1 MIFTISDEKFFDNNY
16 IKVIDGI
23 AGAGKSSIIDRFF
36 KDNGKIYGRYTSTN
50 VLKRDAQKRYPD
62 TNIETVAS
70 GLFKT
75 DAEHRIF
82 YNEPKDVEYDNI
94 VIDEI
99 LQTSPKVID
108 YCYEMIGKKN
118 FIITTDTKQMLAPE
132 CGEKLLTKFL
142 EMQND
147 PRVIWI
153 TLTESKR
160 PVNKYTADIYKDAY
174 SSATELSDSL
184 FKKYS
189 KTLNKGS
196 YFNYTFTKDDI
207 ILPHTKDIED
217 FIFRDIDPRA
227 KNFELIP
234 KGSIGRNV
242 PKNLDNYPV
251 ASQKDAEEHN
261 LRRYL
266 QPKNICTVTRFV
278 GSEIKPG
285 IRGFFVVEDIS
296 RVLNREFYTLLT
308 RFKDI
313 NDLTILTIDLP
324 DTDELRTFCRKP
336 VKVHGYLSIDKELPE
351 IDKNLKN
358 GTLKPEI
365 LEEIVKSHKNDKVSY
380 DTNMIFYKGKKI
392 YSKESE
398 LKSSTKRE
406 YTPSSIMKK
415 DEKMHYSYTAQI
427 YRILEKNG
435 IDQIT
440 YPNLIRR
447 GHKEKYQWEL
457 DLYSAYPSI
466 MSQELVPTDGFIT
479 YQKGQP
485 GKLDFYVYRKA
496 DGIIG
501 EGTLFTQILEEAIP
515 DGEYLFSIPA
525 ERGCKAGAFLF
536 DKAHRSVESKSTL
549 KEFHWGYYQK
559 KFLTPVYNGSEVEYY
574 ELNENFIYEI
584 MMVSILTVLC
594 KIVYTLSKDRD
605 CTTVV
610 DAVHFNEESDIERLK
625 ELMSGRF
632 PNYEFRVIDKDGH
645 TFWKP
650 VSEEK
655 FWVVEDTDPTGKH
668 IVYKNYPDLKTE
680 KDIRREAKRL
690 SEAKARA
697 EGRRGDNRPN
707 SKYRKKE
714 AQV

>member
-82 YNEPKDVEYDNI
+82 YKEPKDIEYDNV

-99 LQTSPKVID
+99 LQTSSRVID
-108 YCYEMIGKKN
+108 FCFNMVGTKN
-118 FIITTDTKQMLAPE
+118 IIITTDTKQMLAPE
-132 CGEKLLTKFL
+132 CGESLLKKFL
-142 EMQND
+142 AMKDDN
-147 PRVIWI
+147 RVIWV
-153 TLTESKR
+153 TLEESKR
-160 PVNKYTADIYKDAY
+160 PVNDYTTSIYNDAYAKADFNSCGLFESYKKILKTGNYKDY
-174 SSATELSDSL
+174 V
-184 FKKYS
+184 F
-189 KTLNKGS
+189 NKE
-196 YFNYTFTKDDI
+196 DI
-207 ILPHTKDIED
+207 ILTHTKDIED
-217 FIFRDIDPRA
+217 FIYKDVCPRDRG
-227 KNFELIP
+227 FELIP
-234 KGSIGRNV
+234 KGSIGRNI
-242 PKNLDNYPV
+242 PKDLSKYPV
-251 ASQKDAEEHN
+251 VSQKDAEEKN
-261 LRRYL
+261 LDRYL
-266 QPKNICTVTRFV
+266 QAKNICTPTRYQ
-278 GSEIKPG
+278 GSEALPG
-285 IRGFFVVEDIS
+285 TRVFFVVEEKS
-296 RVLNREFYTLLT
+296 RVINREFYTVLT
-308 RFKDI
+308 RCKDI
-313 NDLTILTIDLP
+313 NDLTIITIDLP
-324 DTDELRTFCRKP
+324 ETDELRTFCRKP
-336 VKVHGYLSIDKELPE
+336 VKVHGYLSIDRDLPE

-358 GTLKPEI
+358 GTLKPEV
-365 LEEIVKSHKNDKVSY
+365 LEEIVKAHKSDKVSY
-380 DTNMIFYKGKKI
+380 DTNMIFYKGEKI
-392 YSKESE
+392 YREESE
-398 LKSSTKRE
+398 LKGSTKRE

-501 EGTLFTQILEEAIP
+501 ENTLFTQVLEEAIP

-525 ERGCKAGAFLF
+525 ERGCKAGTFLF

-559 KFLTPVYNGSEVEYY
+559 KFLTPVYNGQEVEYY

-594 KIVYTLSKDRD
+594 KMVYTLSKDRD

-625 ELMSGRF
+625 ELMSERF

-650 VSEEK
+650 VSEEE

-680 KDIRREAKRL
+680 KEIRREAKRL

-697 EGRRGDNRPN
+697 EGRRSDNRPN